1 MEPDGFEELNKID
14 GLDEINELNEINGGS
29 NYIQVKD
36 LKVYQL
42 ARQLS
47 VIAWN
52 IYSKMS
58 YEEKKVIGDQFVRS
72 TDSIGANI
80 AEGYHR
86 FYYLDKVRFYYFA
99 RASQSEATD
108 HWLELLLERNK
119 INQENFDEYKT
130 ISKDLQVRLNNFIK
144 FTKDENGQKI

>member
-1 MEPDGFEELNKID
+1 MENNK
-14 GLDEINELNEINGGS
+14 
-29 NYIQVKD
+29 YILLKD

-42 ARQLS
+42 ARRLS

-58 YEEKKVIGDQFVRS
+58 FEDKKIIGDQFIRS

-80 AEGYHR
+80 AEGYSRYH
-86 FYYLDKVRFYYFA
+86 YLDKVRFYYNS

-108 HWLELLLERNK
+108 HWLDLLFERNK
-119 INQENFDEYKT
+119 ISQDIFDEYNS
-130 ISKDLQVRLNNFIK
+130 ISKDLQIRLNNFIK
-144 FTKDENGQKI
+144 TTKDEKDQ

>member
-1 MEPDGFEELNKID
+1 MEIN
-14 GLDEINELNEINGGS
+14 EINELYELNELNELNDINGNKG
-29 NYIQVKD
+29 YFQVKD

-47 VIAWN
+47 IIAWK

-58 YEEKKVIGDQFVRS
+58 FEEKKVIGDQFVRS

-80 AEGYHR
+80 AEGYSR
-86 FYYLDKVRFYYFA
+86 FHYFDKVRFYYYA

-108 HWLELLLERNK
+108 HWLELLLERGK
-119 INQENFDEYKT
+119 ISKEIFDDYKT
-130 ISKDLQVRLNNFIK
+130 FSKDLQIRLNNFIK
-144 FTKDENGQKI
+144 MTKDEKQL

>member
-1 MEPDGFEELNKID
+1 MENIE
-14 GLDEINELNEINGGS
+14 
-29 NYIQVKD
+29 YIPVKD

-42 ARQLS
+42 ARKLS
-47 VIAWN
+47 VISWN

-58 YEEKKVIGDQFVRS
+58 FEDKKHIGDQFIRS

-80 AEGYHR
+80 AEGYSR
-86 FYYLDKVRFYYFA
+86 FHYLDKVRFYYNA

-119 INQENFDEYKT
+119 ISQDIFDDYKT
-130 ISKDLQVRLNNFIK
+130 VSKDLQIRLNNFIK
-144 FTKDENGQKI
+144 HTKDEKEK

>member
-1 MEPDGFEELNKID
+1 METN
-14 GLDEINELNEINGGS
+14 EINELDELGEINDLNFLNEIAGS
-29 NYIQVKD
+29 KSYIQVKD
-36 LKVYQL
+36 LKMYQL
-42 ARQLS
+42 ARKLS

-58 YEEKKVIGDQFVRS
+58 FEEKKVIGDQFIRS

-80 AEGYHR
+80 AEGYSR
-86 FYYLDKVRFYYFA
+86 FHYLDKVRFYFFA

-119 INQENFDEYKT
+119 INQETFDEYKS
-130 ISKDLQVRLNNFIK
+130 ISKELQIKLNNFIK
-144 FTKDENGQKI
+144 ITKDENSQK